1 MKMATSTLSGGE
13 PVLLK
18 QCLDFCQALA
28 NNGQTISFSLTIG
41 STFSFNLDTR
51 EKATSPV
58 EKMIK
63 KKKPSPSTLR
73 RNLLRKEQF
82 LKKKSGISSDLE
94 ATSLSEA
101 IFQCEH
107 CASSFKTEN
116 GLKIHVGKSHKA
128 LKSSLSPEKVRENSE
143 ETSLTVS
150 PLRDTRREEQETEK
164 EEEAPSL
171 PEEVVKLH
179 DTTKEK
185 IDLSPKKD
193 DYPHPQK
200 CCYEPC
206 DLYFENKTEY
216 AAHVLKHMKQGD

>member
-1 MKMATSTLSGGE
+1 VPGLLPGPGKQWADHLFLPHHRLHLLLQPGHQGE
-13 PVLLK
+13 G
-18 QCLDFCQALA
+18 
-28 NNGQTISFSLTIG
+28 NFS
-41 STFSFNLDTR
+41 SR
-51 EKATSPV
+51 ENDQE
-58 EKMIK
+58 EK
-63 KKKPSPSTLR
+63 PGPSTPR
-73 RNLLRKEQF
+73 RTLLRKEEF
-82 LKKKSGISSDLE
+82 IKKKSEISSDLE

-101 IFQCEH
+101 IFECEH

-116 GLKIHVGKSHKA
+116 GLKIHIGKSHKS
-128 LKSSLSPEKVRENSE
+128 LKSSLSPKKVHENSE

-150 PLRDTRREEQETEK
+150 PLRDTRREEQEAEK

-171 PEEVVKLH
+171 PGELVKLH

-216 AAHVLKHMKQGD
+216 AGHVLKHMKQGD

>member
-1 MKMATSTLSGGE
+1 MATSTLSGGE
-13 PVLLK
+13 PALLK

-28 NNGQTISFSLTIG
+28 SKGQTISFSLTLG

-51 EKATSPV
+51 GKATSPV
-58 EKMIK
+58 EKMTK

-73 RNLLRKEQF
+73 RNLLRKELF
-82 LKKKSGISSDLE
+82 LKQKSETSSDLE
-94 ATSLSEA
+94 ATSLAEA
-101 IFQCEH
+101 IFHCEH

-128 LKSSLSPEKVRENSE
+128 LKSSLSPEKVCENSE
-143 ETSLTVS
+143 ETSQTVS

-171 PEEVVKLH
+171 PEELVKLH

-216 AAHVLKHMKQGD
+216 ACHVLKHMKQGD